1 MTSLLDLPT
10 ATAADIANAE
20 DRLARLL
27 NTRQDVVLLQGEAI
41 LALEV
46 AARGLGRP
54 GTRALNIVTGPYGVV
69 FGDWLRESGS
79 EVVDLITGFDEVV
92 GVDVVARALAAA
104 RFDIV
109 SIVHAEAVTGGVN
122 PMDEIAALVREH
134 GALLVVDAV
143 ASLGADPVTPD
154 AWGADIVAI
163 GPQKMLAGP
172 AGVSALSISPAAWE
186 ALEANPSAPRGSY
199 LSLLDLKHAWI
210 DPGRTTLPG
219 YVASLETFAL
229 LQALDRVEAEGLDQ
243 LIQRHRDSADASRE
257 GLRALGLRP
266 WIRDDRGAAG
276 VATTFAVPDE
286 GFLERA
292 RAAGARITTQAPG
305 PLAGKAL
312 RINHTGR
319 AAGVEAVE
327 AELAAYAAALTHRGR

>member
-10 ATAADIANAE
+10 ATAADVATAE
-20 DRLARLL
+20 DCLARLL
-27 NTRQDVVLLQGEAI
+27 NTGQDVVLLQGEAI
-41 LALEV
+41 LALEA

-54 GTRALNIVTGPYGVV
+54 GKRALNIVTGPYGVV
-69 FGDWLRESGS
+69 FGDWLRASGS
-79 EVVDLITGFDEVV
+79 EVVDLTTGFDEVA
-92 GVDVVARALAAA
+92 GVEAVARALAGP

-109 SIVHAEAVTGGVN
+109 SIVHAEAVTGGLN
-122 PMDEIAALVREH
+122 PIDEIAGLVREH

-143 ASLGADPVTPD
+143 ASLGADPVSPD
-154 AWGADIVAI
+154 AWDADIVAI

-172 AGVSALSISPAAWE
+172 AGVSALSISPGAWE

-210 DPGRTTLPG
+210 DPGRTALPG

-229 LQALDRVEAEGLDQ
+229 LQALDRVEAEGLQ
-243 LIQRHRDSADASRE
+243 QVIRRHRDAATAGRE
-257 GLRALGLRP
+257 GLRALGLSP
-266 WIRDDRGAAG
+266 WIRDDAGAAA

-292 RAAGARITTQAPG
+292 RSAGARITGPAPG

-319 AAGVEAVE
+319 VAGVEAVQR
-327 AELAAYAAALTHRGR
+327 ELTAYGVALRG